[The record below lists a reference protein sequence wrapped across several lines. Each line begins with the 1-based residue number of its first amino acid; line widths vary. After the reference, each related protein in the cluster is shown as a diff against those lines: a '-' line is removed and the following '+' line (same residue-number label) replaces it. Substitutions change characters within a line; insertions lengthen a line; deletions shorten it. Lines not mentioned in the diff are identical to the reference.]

1 MEAQPNSSMDSSVS
15 AAGHRR
21 ASDPNPFGRPSEA
34 GVPCD
39 EGAGP
44 GARAASDRRPRRPVG
59 RGVRLVREVRVVR
72 VERRRLLRR
81 IAQELR
87 NRRSDELE
95 LLASPLHSP
104 SDEEGGASPTHTP
117 SMGED
122 AVGDAVP
129 EAIEEALPRRRRY
142 PSEMDDVN
150 PEWLRWQYP
159 ELPPTPEADTTD
171 EEEPMRISSED
182 EEERRSSTSPAIS
195 DDEEAM
201 PWPQET
207 PEPEVIT
214 ISDEEE
220 DTGEER

>member
-1 MEAQPNSSMDSSVS
+1 MDAPVNKNASGDISVS
-15 AAGHRR
+15 ASGHRR
-21 ASDPNPFGRPSEA
+21 ALDPNPFGRPSEA

-44 GARAASDRRPRRPVG
+44 GARAAGGRRPRRPLG

-72 VERRRLLRR
+72 VERRRVLRR

-104 SDEEGGASPTHTP
+104 SDEEGGASPTHAP

-150 PEWLRWQYP
+150 PEWLHWQYP
-159 ELPPTPEADTTD
+159 ELPPTPPTKRSPCAYRQRTK
-171 EEEPMRISSED
+171 RSGGHRRL
-182 EEERRSSTSPAIS
+182 RRSRTTRRRCRGHKRRRS
-195 DDEEAM
+195 
-201 PWPQET
+201 
-207 PEPEVIT
+207 
-214 ISDEEE
+214 
-220 DTGEER
+220 RR